1 MEDFLK
7 FLLIAGV
14 ILVGIFKE
22 VNKNSK
28 SKQAQKKRSVPPITS
43 PTKIDPDVVPMP
55 EAWGRGKSLDEL
67 FPPASSYEPTVTK
80 PTVKPMPKP
89 VAQPAPKPKKKKE
102 EISVAASLANS
113 AAQDELNIRQG
124 SHYNAPHESL
134 NEQDFTIHSAEEARR
149 AIIWG
154 EILQRKY

>member
-22 VNKNSK
+22 VNKNK
-28 SKQAQKKRSVPPITS
+28 SKKTKENRPVPQTP
-43 PTKIDPDVVPMP
+43 PTVEIDPDAVPLP
-55 EAWGRGKSLDEL
+55 EAWGRSRTLEDI
-67 FPPASSYEPTVTK
+67 FQPQTYE
-80 PTVKPMPKP
+80 
-89 VAQPAPKPKKKKE
+89 QPAPKPAPKPAAKPKRKKE
-102 EISVAASLANS
+102 EISVSASLASS
-113 AAQDELNIRQG
+113 AAQDEKNSRQG
-124 SHYNAPHESL
+124 SHYNTPHESDD
-134 NEQDFTIHSAEEARR
+134 NKEDFGIHSAEEARK